1 MTLKITTLIENQP
14 GEHKALMHEHGLSL
28 YIEKDD
34 CRILFDTGQSAAFL
48 HNAKQMKIDLGQ
60 LDYVALSHGHYDHS
74 GGFTALTKVNKNF
87 ELYTGVGF
95 FNEKY
100 GFNDNTPE
108 YLGNNFNENFLADN
122 GIKHHFVNQQVL
134 EIYSGVFIITGFI
147 RSHADEIVNP
157 RFRIFKDNAFYPDQF
172 DDEIMLAIDTP
183 KGLAVLLGCS
193 HPGMKNM
200 LDTAEKLL
208 KKPIYAVIGG
218 THLVEA
224 DEASLDI
231 SMAYLKKNT
240 IQVIGVSHC
249 TGQTA
254 MDRLSRTND
263 RYSCNRTGS
272 FLLI

>member
-1 MTLKITTLIENQP
+1 MTLKITTLIENNP

-34 CRILFDTGQSAAFL
+34 CRILFDTGQSPAFL
-48 HNAKQMKIDLGQ
+48 QNARQMKIDLGR

-74 GGFTALTKVNKNF
+74 GGFTSLAKLTTKF
-87 ELYTGVGF
+87 LLFTGTGF
-95 FNEKY
+95 FDDKY
-100 GFNDNTPE
+100 GFNDNTAE
-108 YLGNNFNENFLADN
+108 YLGNNFNEKFLADT
-122 GIKHHFVNQQVL
+122 GITHHCVNHQVL
-134 EIYSGVFIITGFI
+134 EICPGVFVVSGFI

-157 RFRIFKDNAFYPDQF
+157 RFKVFKNNSFYPDQF

-200 LDTAEKLL
+200 LDTTEKLL

-224 DEASLDI
+224 DGESLDM
-231 SMAYLKKNT
+231 SLAYLKKNT

-254 MDRLSRTND
+254 MDQLSRTND
-263 RYSCNRTGS
+263 RYSGNRTGS
-272 FLLI
+272 FLCI

>member
-1 MTLKITTLIENQP
+1 MSLKITTIIENNP
-14 GEHKALMHEHGLSL
+14 GEHKALLNEHGLSL

-34 CRILFDTGQSAAFL
+34 CKILFDTGQSSAFL
-48 HNAKQMKIDLGQ
+48 HNARQMKIDLGK

-74 GGFTALTKVNKNF
+74 GGFTALAKLNKNF
-87 ELYTGVGF
+87 ELFTGVGF

-100 GFNDNTPE
+100 GFNDKTPE
-108 YLGNNFNENFLADN
+108 YLGNNFNENFLVDN

-134 EIYSGVFIITGFI
+134 EIYPGVFIISNFI

-157 RFRIFKDNAFYPDQF
+157 RFKIFKNNTFYPDQF

-200 LDTAEKLL
+200 IDTAEKLL

-240 IQVIGVSHC
+240 IQVIGVCHC
-249 TGQTA
+249 TGQMA

>member
-14 GEHKALMHEHGLSL
+14 GEHKALIHEHGLSL

-34 CRILFDTGQSAAFL
+34 CRILFDTGQSTAFL
-48 HNAKQMKIDLGQ
+48 HNARQMKIDLGR
-60 LDYVALSHGHYDHS
+60 LDYVVLSHGHYDHS
-74 GGFTALTKVNKNF
+74 GGFTGLTKINKKF

-95 FNEKY
+95 FDEKFGY
-100 GFNDNTPE
+100 NGHTPE
-108 YLGNNFNENFLADN
+108 YLGNNFHENFLTDN

-134 EIYSGVFIITGFI
+134 EIYPGIFIISNFI
-147 RSHADEIVNP
+147 RNHEDETVNP
-157 RFRIFKDNAFYPDQF
+157 RFKIFKDNTFYPDQF
-172 DDEIMLAIDTP
+172 EDEIMLVIDTP

-208 KKPIYAVIGG
+208 KKPIYAVVGG

-224 DEASLDI
+224 DETSLDLSI
-231 SMAYLKKNT
+231 AYLEKDT

-254 MDRLSRTND
+254 MDRLSHTND

-272 FLLI
+272 FMLI